1 MTVRILPY
9 DGHDPDHDPDAI
21 VGLITGIQIA
31 EFGVATSAEK
41 QPDLRDI
48 PNFYQQGAGNF
59 WLAFEGEEL
68 VGTIALKD
76 VGNGVCALR
85 KMFVKR
91 EFRGGKRGIAA
102 ALMRTLLD
110 WAGERGVREIYLGTV
125 DVYHAAHRFYEKS
138 GFAEV
143 ARDAVPDSVPLMD
156 VDVKYY
162 RYRF

>member
-1 MTVRILPY
+1 MRIIPY
-9 DGHDPDHDPDAI
+9 SGQDCGNI
-21 VGLITGIQIA
+21 VDLITTIQIN

-48 PNFYQQGAGNF
+48 PGFYQQRTGNF
-59 WLAFEGEEL
+59 WLAYVGDDL
-68 VGTIALKD
+68 AGTIAIKD
-76 VGNGVCALR
+76 VGEGICALR
-85 KMFVKR
+85 KMFVKQ
-91 EFRGGKRGIAA
+91 EYRGKERGIAA

-110 WAGERGVREIYLGTV
+110 WARDRGVKEIFLGTV

-138 GFAEV
+138 GFTEV
-143 ARDAVPDSVPLMD
+143 ARQDVPDSVPLMD

>member
-1 MTVRILPY
+1 MRIVPFNN
-9 DGHDPDHDPDAI
+9 HDCDEI
-21 VGLITGIQIA
+21 VGLITTIQIT

-59 WLAFEGEEL
+59 WLAL
-68 VGTIALKD
+68 VDGQLAGTIALKD
-76 VGNGVCALR
+76 VGDGVCALR
-85 KMFVKR
+85 KMFVKK
-91 EFRGGKRGIAA
+91 EFRGKERGIAA

-110 WAGERGVREIYLGTV
+110 WAGEQGVREIYLGTV

-138 GFAEV
+138 GFTEV
-143 ARDAVPDSVPLMD
+143 ARHEVPDSVPLMD

-162 RYRF
+162 RYSF

>member
-1 MTVRILPY
+1 MRIVPFNN
-9 DGHDPDHDPDAI
+9 HDCDEI
-21 VGLITGIQIA
+21 VGLITTIQIT

-59 WLAFEGEEL
+59 WLAL
-68 VGTIALKD
+68 VDGQLAGTIALKD
-76 VGNGVCALR
+76 VGDGVCALR
-85 KMFVKR
+85 KMFVKK
-91 EFRGGKRGIAA
+91 EFRGKERGIAA

-110 WAGERGVREIYLGTV
+110 WAGEQGVREIYLGTV

-138 GFAEV
+138 GFTEV
-143 ARDAVPDSVPLMD
+143 ARDEVPDSVPLMD

-162 RYRF
+162 RYSF

>member
-9 DGHDPDHDPDAI
+9 DNHDTDPI
-21 VGLITGIQIA
+21 VELITGIQIA

-48 PNFYQQGAGNF
+48 PGYYQSGAGNF
-59 WLAFEGEEL
+59 WLAFEGDEL
-68 VGTIALKD
+68 IGTIALKD
-76 VGNGVCALR
+76 AGDGVCALR
-85 KMFVKR
+85 KMFVRR
-91 EFRGGKRGIAA
+91 EYRGKGRGVAA
-102 ALMRTLLD
+102 GLMQTLLD
-110 WAGERGVREIYLGTV
+110 WAGERGVAEIYLGTV

-138 GFAEV
+138 GFTEV
-143 ARDAVPDSVPLMD
+143 SRHEVPASVPLMD

>member
-1 MTVRILPY
+1 MRIVPFA
-9 DGHDPDHDPDAI
+9 DHDCDAI
-21 VGLITGIQIA
+21 VDLITTVQID

-59 WLAFEGEEL
+59 WLAFEGDEL
-68 VGTIALKD
+68 AGTIAIKD
-76 VGNGVCALR
+76 VGQGVCALR
-85 KMFVKR
+85 KVFVKK
-91 EFRGGKRGIAA
+91 EFRGKERGIAA

-110 WAGERGVREIYLGTV
+110 WAGEKGVREIYLGTV

-138 GFAEV
+138 GFTEV
-143 ARDAVPDSVPLMD
+143 SRKQVPDSVPLMD

-162 RYRF
+162 RYTF

>member
-1 MTVRILPY
+1 MQIVPF
-9 DGHDPDHDPDAI
+9 DNHDSDE
-21 VGLITGIQIA
+21 VVELITTIQIA

-59 WLAFEGEEL
+59 WLAFVDGQL
-68 VGTIALKD
+68 AGTIALKD
-76 VGNGVCALR
+76 VGDGICALR
-85 KMFVKR
+85 KMFVKK
-91 EFRGGKRGIAA
+91 EFRGRERGIAA

-110 WAGERGVREIYLGTV
+110 WAGENGVREIYLGTV

-138 GFAEV
+138 GFTEV
-143 ARDAVPDSVPLMD
+143 ARQDVPDSVPLMD

-162 RYRF
+162 RYSF